1 MKKEFIIYWFVNINK
16 NEHIKKIT
24 KGSAVTVDSDKTSCE
39 RSKMILLL
47 SNMGLI

>member
-1 MKKEFIIYWFVNINK
+1 MRNPIYK
-16 NEHIKKIT
+16 QKRAHKKIT

>member
-1 MKKEFIIYWFVNINK
+1 MRNHIYK
-16 NEHIKKIT
+16 QKRAHKKIT

>member
-1 MKKEFIIYWFVNINK
+1 MRKYIYK
-16 NEHIKKIT
+16 QKRAHKKIT

>member
-1 MKKEFIIYWFVNINK
+1 MRKHIYK
-16 NEHIKKIT
+16 QKRAHEKIT

>member
-1 MKKEFIIYWFVNINK
+1 MRNHIYKQKRAHKKK
-16 NEHIKKIT
+16 P

>member
-1 MKKEFIIYWFVNINK
+1 MRKHIYK
-16 NEHIKKIT
+16 QKLAHKKIT